1 MLRNAYKYIRDN
13 TQLDFRTRAAA
24 MHKLNA
30 MPTSV
35 SLLPLLPSVLP
46 DLCEADTPFL
56 CVVCVC
62 VCVSRLVDY
71 SEYGREPVQADWP
84 RRRPH
89 RQRVWSLPRRFPSLP
104 FFLFTDPTSV
114 TDTRHPFLHAFQHRF
129 KLEAE
134 EGNLPG
140 VSRASW

>member
-1 MLRNAYKYIRDN
+1 MPRALPTWAALRDSRVRKTVADNELLRNAYKYIRDN

-30 MPTSV
+30 MPSNTI
-35 SLLPLLPSVLP
+35 PSMVVNRCKLTGRGGGRIANEFG
-46 DLCEADTPFL
+46 LC
-56 CVVCVC
+56 
-62 VCVSRLVDY
+62 R
-71 SEYGREPVQADWP
+71 
-84 RRRPH
+84 
-89 RQRVWSLPRRFPSLP
+89 
-104 FFLFTDPTSV
+104 
-114 TDTRHPFLHAFQHRF
+114 HRF